1 VTTAFDPWY
10 VTGLVEGEGSFTYS
24 RSGTRIA
31 LYFAVKLVRAD
42 DLLLQALQDF
52 FGGVGTLYRVWPRA
66 PTPRA
71 GFTKSASY
79 YRVCRKEEL
88 RRIVAHFDAYP
99 LRGAKAESY
108 RIWRLMVLL
117 KLEFPR
123 TPRDRLDLLAAKLSA
138 ASPRNAAWS
147 SRDENAG
154 PLKRDPD
161 TAANPDD
168 ISPLD

>member
-1 VTTAFDPWY
+1 LVATALNPWY

-24 RSGTRIA
+24 RSGTQIA

-42 DLLLQALQDF
+42 DSLLQALQDF
-52 FGGVGTLYRVWPRA
+52 FGGVGTLYRVRPRP

-88 RRIVAHFDAYP
+88 RRIVAHFDAYQ
-99 LRGAKAESY
+99 LHGAKAESY

-117 KLEFPR
+117 KIEFPR
-123 TPRDRLDLLAAKLSA
+123 TSRDRLDLLAAKLSA
-138 ASPRNAAWS
+138 ASPRNRAWTP
-147 SRDENAG
+147 RDDNAG
-154 PLKRDPD
+154 PLRRDPKPP
-161 TAANPDD
+161 ANPDD
-168 ISPLD
+168 ISPP